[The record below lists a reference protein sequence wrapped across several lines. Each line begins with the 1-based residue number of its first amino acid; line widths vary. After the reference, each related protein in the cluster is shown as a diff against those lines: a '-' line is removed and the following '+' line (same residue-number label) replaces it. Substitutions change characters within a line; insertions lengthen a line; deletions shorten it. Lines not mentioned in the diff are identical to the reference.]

1 MDANVGRGS
10 ERKHPLTYKEI
21 WDLIKAETEEL
32 GLSSSSMMSGDAYTG
47 VKNKKSNAKESNT
60 GMAKSDF
67 EKVVKELRANLE
79 GGRGGGRGGRGR
91 GGRPANTRGRGGKAR
106 GKSDYGSTA
115 PSAEARA
122 KETCDSYNAGVC
134 SLSSCKKGVHK

>member
-1 MDANVGRGS
+1 
-10 ERKHPLTYKEI
+10 
-21 WDLIKAETEEL
+21 
-32 GLSSSSMMSGDAYTG
+32 MMSGDAYTG
-47 VKNKKSNAKESNT
+47 VKNKKSNTKESS
-60 GMAKSDF
+60 GGLPKADF
-67 EKVVKELRANLE
+67 EKVVKELRASLD

-91 GGRPANTRGRGGKAR
+91 GGRPANTRAPRGRGGKAR

-134 SLSSCKKGVHK
+134 SLSSCKKGIHK

>member
-1 MDANVGRGS
+1 
-10 ERKHPLTYKEI
+10 
-21 WDLIKAETEEL
+21 
-32 GLSSSSMMSGDAYTG
+32 MMSGDAYTG
-47 VKNKKSNAKESNT
+47 VKNKKTNTKESSG
-60 GMAKSDF
+60 GMAKADV

-91 GGRPANTRGRGGKAR
+91 GGKSANTRTPRGRGGKAR

-122 KETCDSYNAGVC
+122 KETCDSFNAGVC

>member
-1 MDANVGRGS
+1 
-10 ERKHPLTYKEI
+10 
-21 WDLIKAETEEL
+21 
-32 GLSSSSMMSGDAYTG
+32 MMSGDAYTG
-47 VKNKKSNAKESNT
+47 VKNRKSNAKESSS
-60 GMAKSDF
+60 GLPKADF
-67 EKVVKELRANLE
+67 DKVVKELRASLE

-91 GGRPANTRGRGGKAR
+91 GGKSANTRMPRGRGGKAR

-134 SLSSCKKGVHK
+134 SLSNCKKGVHK